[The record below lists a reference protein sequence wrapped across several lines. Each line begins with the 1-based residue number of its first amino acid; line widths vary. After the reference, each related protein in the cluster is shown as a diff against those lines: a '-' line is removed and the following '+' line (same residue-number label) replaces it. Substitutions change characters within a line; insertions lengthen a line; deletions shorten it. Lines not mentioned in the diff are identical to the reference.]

1 MSQATIYD
9 ERTQRYLDAKD
20 AFANGGKFYVQI
32 HANKLTWPKVCACC
46 LGDAETNLR
55 ASTTKSSRNTTS
67 TTWWDV
73 PHCLQC
79 AGHARHSEESKKCGI
94 AAVVTGFFATLPLLG
109 FLNDYLWIPLLLLLF
124 TGALAYW
131 SAELSG
137 RAKRAKKNCCGDVG
151 PGVEFQG
158 SHGSARDFIF
168 SNSSYLSEFLDAN
181 PRKSRSDIRRV

>member
-1 MSQATIYD
+1 MCAIILDFLLFFVGSVIAATITGSSSVD
-9 ERTQRYLDAKD
+9 NTPLD
-20 AFANGGKFYVQI
+20 
-32 HANKLTWPKVCACC
+32 L
-46 LGDAETNLR
+46 
-55 ASTTKSSRNTTS
+55 S
-67 TTWWDV
+67 
-73 PHCLQC
+73 
-79 AGHARHSEESKKCGI
+79 
-94 AAVVTGFFATLPLLG
+94 AVSVVVVVVVV
-109 FLNDYLWIPLLLLLF
+109 PLLLLLF